1 VQESLAGV
9 PHIRGDCVRGAKTVS
24 VTVVGHARSCS
35 YSGLVAIPI
44 ELLASILTYVISV
57 QYEFRMG
64 ATLGIVVSD
73 DR

>member
-1 VQESLAGV
+1 
-9 PHIRGDCVRGAKTVS
+9 VRGAKTVS
-24 VTVVGHARSCS
+24 VTVVWTRASGS
-35 YSGLVAIPI
+35 YNGLVAIPV
-44 ELLASILTYVISV
+44 ELQASMPTYVISV